1 MKAYHTEF
9 ANQAYYNK
17 LHFVTYSI
25 YNSLSMA
32 EIFFLLA
39 NACQS
44 DIVTDVKL
52 VEHWE
57 WCIQLLVCPTLKVG
71 KLDNNMHT

>member
-1 MKAYHTEF
+1 
-9 ANQAYYNK
+9 
-17 LHFVTYSI
+17 
-25 YNSLSMA
+25 MA